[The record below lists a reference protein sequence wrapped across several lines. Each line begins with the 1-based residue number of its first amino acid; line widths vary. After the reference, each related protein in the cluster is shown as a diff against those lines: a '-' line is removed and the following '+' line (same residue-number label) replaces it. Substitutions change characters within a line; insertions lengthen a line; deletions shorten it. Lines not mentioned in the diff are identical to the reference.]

1 MMKTLAQ
8 LLDER
13 HAAYLI
19 ASAKGFASGTHM
31 EVWRNANREYVLARD
46 TKALMTPKSL
56 VAA

>member
-1 MMKTLAQ
+1 MTKTLAQ

-19 ASAKGFASGTHM
+19 ASAKGFDSGPHM
-31 EVWRNANREYVLARD
+31 EAWRNANREYVMARD
-46 TKALMTPKSL
+46 MKALMTPKSL